1 MQAGA
6 PNFFALFFRE
16 GEEGGKIN
24 MDICMPSA
32 LTGFCFL
39 MLERRIVRR
48 AGEQDRKDG
57 ARRRKEIMMNVW
69 AHSFWGSAA
78 RNMPVL
84 VFIRLTI
91 YN

>member
-6 PNFFALFFRE
+6 PNFFSLFFRE

-57 ARRRKEIMMNVW
+57 ARRRKEIMMNV
-69 AHSFWGSAA
+69 
-78 RNMPVL
+78 
-84 VFIRLTI
+84 
-91 YN
+91 

>member
-1 MQAGA
+1 MSLYHNKTENASRSA
-6 PNFFALFFRE
+6 KFFCALFRE

-57 ARRRKEIMMNVW
+57 ARRRKEIMMNV
-69 AHSFWGSAA
+69 
-78 RNMPVL
+78 
-84 VFIRLTI
+84 
-91 YN
+91 